1 MTIRYQ
7 LHMGLSQYIHNG
19 IYFDDLQ
26 LFTKFS
32 LRITPKG
39 VVGED
44 FKGALIADTACVG
57 GGSVQNVLIGA
68 CA

>member
-7 LHMGLSQYIHNG
+7 RHMGSSQYIHNG

-39 VVGED
+39 VAGED
-44 FKGALIADTACVG
+44 FKGALKEG
-57 GGSVQNVLIGA
+57 RLIGA
-68 CA
+68 YA

>member
-1 MTIRYQ
+1 
-7 LHMGLSQYIHNG
+7 MGLSQYIHNG

-57 GGSVQNVLIGA
+57 GGA
-68 CA
+68 FRMC

>member
-39 VVGED
+39 VAGED
-44 FKGALIADTACVG
+44 FKGALEG
-57 GGSVQNVLIGA
+57 EVLIGTYA
-68 CA
+68 

>member
-1 MTIRYQ
+1 MTITYQ
-7 LHMGLSQYIHNG
+7 RHMGSSQYIHNG

-44 FKGALIADTACVG
+44 FKGALEG
-57 GGSVQNVLIGA
+57 ER
-68 CA
+68 